1 MSEWWIPILWI
12 GGIGAFCGAALALAA
27 YYLSVPEDPR
37 IEQVTAELPGVNC
50 GGCGFAGCADYAK
63 AMVTGGAEADR
74 CPVCTAAAVMKIAAL
89 LGKNAAPTGRK
100 VALVRCGG
108 CVGEAPRRFAYNGIT
123 DCAAAAA
130 TAGGDKACAYGCLGY
145 GSCARVCPVNAI
157 TISDGLARVDPDVCI
172 TCGKCVAAC
181 PRNLIL
187 LVPEAAKIHILC
199 SSKDKGPVVKKV
211 CGVGCIGCTLCVK
224 LADGAISMD
233 GFLAK
238 IDYTKPPTNEAL
250 VDKCP
255 GHCIRKVG

>member
-1 MSEWWIPILWI
+1 MNEWWIPILWI

-37 IEQVTAELPGVNC
+37 IAQVAAELPGANC

-63 AMVTGGAEADR
+63 AMVTGGAEPTR
-74 CPVCTAAAVMKIAAL
+74 CPVCNAAAVQKIAAI
-89 LGKNAAPTGRK
+89 LGKSATAAGRR

-108 CVGEAPRRFAYNGIT
+108 CDSEAVRRFAYNGIT

-145 GSCARVCPVNAI
+145 GSCARVCPVDAI
-157 TISDGLARVDPDVCI
+157 TVADGLARVDPAVCI
-172 TCGKCVAAC
+172 GCGKCIAVC

-187 LVPEAAKIHILC
+187 RVPEEAKIHILC
-199 SSKDKGPVVKKV
+199 SSKDKGPAVKKV

-224 LADGAISMD
+224 LADGAIGMD
-233 GFLAK
+233 GFLAR
-238 IDYTKPPTNEAL
+238 IDYTRPPTNEAL

-255 GHCIRKVG
+255 GHCIRKAG